1 MIKKCK
7 ENNIKYIFFD
17 VTNNIFLDDK
27 YFKIDNLKTNLLS
40 FSSILP
46 DIKNNIGDLSI
57 IDYFKNIHE
66 ETKDNKI
73 INYEILNGPLIQIKQ
88 KQKNS
93 ILKLF
98 KSNLNLK
105 SYPKLE
111 YRNSMKWFTNQ
122 YVSKKQELS
131 ITKSA
136 DKKNEN
142 SVVMI
147 DYNLKMHLIKESGD
161 IYAYDGNILNNYDYY
176 IISS

>member
-1 MIKKCK
+1 M
-7 ENNIKYIFFD
+7 
-17 VTNNIFLDDK
+17 
-27 YFKIDNLKTNLLS
+27 
-40 FSSILP
+40 
-46 DIKNNIGDLSI
+46 
-57 IDYFKNIHE
+57 
-66 ETKDNKI
+66 
-73 INYEILNGPLIQIKQ
+73 IQINQ

-98 KSNLNLK
+98 KSNLNLN

-122 YVSKKQELS
+122 YVSKIKELC
-131 ITKSA
+131 ITKCE

-147 DYNLKMHLIKESGD
+147 DYYLKMHLIKESGD

-176 IISS
+176 VISS